1 MLTPQQRLAGLT
13 SSAAQHVIACTQA
26 LEGGRLDEAE
36 RSGVAALALAPGHPE
51 ALRLAGSIQVARGR
65 NDEAVETLVQSLK
78 QRPADAEAMHM
89 LAHAY
94 IGQRDMSHA
103 FGASRRACELA
114 PERADFWFTM
124 GQILITRSQHALSVV
139 ALQHVLKLAP
149 GHVGARITLAH
160 VMNADGRVQ
169 ESAAQYREILAADPA
184 AGQAWWGLATLKPMP
199 LDTTDIA
206 QMQRALSGNI
216 GYNDR
221 IATGFALAHALEQA
235 RDYPRA
241 FAVLRETNATANAA
255 HPWQRDLAL
264 QRMDKVVE
272 AFSSLVA
279 DAGNDQGAE
288 IVFITSMPRS
298 GSTLTEQILAS
309 HSQIEGT
316 SELPDVLQVIVD
328 ESDRVRKPFPDWV
341 PTHTE
346 ADWRALGQRYMAR
359 TARWRKQRPRMT
371 DKMPGNWLYVGVIQ
385 AMLPQA
391 RIIVARRDPLETCF
405 GCYRYL
411 FTGHEYTH
419 SFDDLGVFWTGFDRL
434 CDFWERR
441 HPNRVRQ
448 QRYEDLIGDPEG
460 QIRALLEFCG
470 LPFEEACLNFHQTER
485 RVTTPSAGQVREP
498 IRRDTARS
506 DKYGAL
512 LDPLRKELRLP
523 AFAAK

>member
-13 SSAAQHVIACTQA
+13 PSVAQQVIACTRA

-36 RSGVAALALAPGHPE
+36 RGAVAALALAPGHPE
-51 ALRLAGSIQVARGR
+51 ILRLVGSIQVARGR

-78 QRPADAEAMHM
+78 QRPGDAEAMHM

-94 IGQRDMSHA
+94 IGQRDMANA

-124 GQILITRSQHALSVV
+124 GQVLFARSQHALAIV

-169 ESAAQYREILAADPA
+169 EAAAQYREILAADPA
-184 AGQAWWGLATLKPMP
+184 KGQAWWGLATLKPLP
-199 LDTTDIA
+199 LDTADIA
-206 QMQRALSGNI
+206 QMQRVLGGDI

-221 IATGFALAHALEQA
+221 IATGFALAHALEEA

-241 FAVLRETNATANAA
+241 FAVLRETNAVANAA
-255 HPWQRDLAL
+255 QPWQRERFVENL
-264 QRMDKVVE
+264 DKIVA
-272 AFSSLVA
+272 AFSGPVA

-288 IVFITSMPRS
+288 VIFITSMPRS

-309 HSQIEGT
+309 HSQVEGT
-316 SELPDVLQVIVD
+316 SELPDVLQIIVD
-328 ESDRVRKPFPDWV
+328 ESDRVRKPFPEWV
-341 PTHTE
+341 PTHTA
-346 ADWRALGQRYMAR
+346 ADWRALGQRYLAR
-359 TARWRKQRPRMT
+359 TACWRGQRPRMT

-385 AMLPQA
+385 AMLPRA
-391 RIIVARRDPLETCF
+391 RILVARRDRLETCF

-411 FTGHEYTH
+411 FSGHEYTH
-419 SFDDLGVFWTGFDRL
+419 SFDDLGIFWKGFDRL
-434 CDFWERR
+434 CDFWQQR
-441 HPNRVRQ
+441 HPDRVRQ
-448 QRYEDLIGDPEG
+448 QQYEDLIADPEG

-470 LPFEEACLNFHQTER
+470 LPFEETCLNFHQTER
-485 RVTTPSAGQVREP
+485 RVTTPSAGQVRQP
-498 IRRDTARS
+498 IRRDTART

-512 LDPLRKELRLP
+512 LDPLRKELGLAP
-523 AFAAK
+523 FAAE